1 MGREAKRRGERERKR
16 KEKKRGQTGP
26 NISIFFSLIRC
37 KRWHITEA
45 IIINHLFCL
54 FLLCF
59 LQYCEA
65 NDMQICFVFLTPTG
79 DDPLRKRNG
88 RGAEGGGNNSEEK
101 KKPEK
106 KEKFNSKGKLF
117 TNGAQSFGQRRK
129 INTKHKSIGEETNR
143 LEVDWQSAPFSFSP
157 QEKRRK
163 VKQIIHIFF
172 CWFCF
177 VTLLNC

>member
-101 KKPEK
+101 KTR
-106 KEKFNSKGKLF
+106 KEREIQF
-117 TNGAQSFGQRRK
+117 QREIIYKWRAEFWPAERNQHK
-129 INTKHKSIGEETNR
+129 TQINRRRDEPIG
-143 LEVDWQSAPFSFSP
+143 S
-157 QEKRRK
+157 
-163 VKQIIHIFF
+163 
-172 CWFCF
+172 
-177 VTLLNC
+177 

>member
-101 KKPEK
+101 KNQKRKRNSIPKGNYLQMARRVLASGEK
-106 KEKFNSKGKLF
+106 STQN
-117 TNGAQSFGQRRK
+117 TNQS
-129 INTKHKSIGEETNR
+129 
-143 LEVDWQSAPFSFSP
+143 
-157 QEKRRK
+157 EKRRTDWK
-163 VKQIIHIFF
+163 LIGNRRHFPSPRKKREGK
-172 CWFCF
+172 
-177 VTLLNC
+177 